1 MDITLNGGQINVV
14 IVPCD
19 LRAGFNRLSRI
30 ASQYLNVSVNKG
42 GHWVVFISRNRET
55 AKIIGRDQHGS
66 ILITRKLHK
75 GKFQQLLGLASGS
88 AVKSLTPELLNSYL
102 DGECIEV
109 KRTNLLQN

>member
-42 GHWVVFISRNRET
+42 
-55 AKIIGRDQHGS
+55 
-66 ILITRKLHK
+66 
-75 GKFQQLLGLASGS
+75 
-88 AVKSLTPELLNSYL
+88 
-102 DGECIEV
+102 
-109 KRTNLLQN
+109 